1 MGCTASTLQYS
12 SSSSSLDG
20 RMRRRLGK
28 QKMKARI
35 KALEAQVQELETQF
49 ALLTDLLG
57 QQFSLPEASHASP
70 AHFDALASTHSNA
83 GNLVS
88 VANPPYSPQEG
99 PHSSTSSASGQPQ
112 GVESVGVCVTAG
124 HPLP

>member
-1 MGCTASTLQYS
+1 MQRKLQQQQQ
-12 SSSSSLDG
+12 L
-20 RMRRRLGK
+20 
-28 QKMKARI
+28 I
-35 KALEAQVQELETQF
+35 QELETQC

-70 AHFDALASTHSNA
+70 AHFDALASTHSDA

-99 PHSSTSSASGQPQ
+99 PHSCTSSASGQPP
-112 GVESVGVCVTAG
+112 GVESVG
-124 HPLP
+124 